1 MDIPIYS
8 KGEPKMSTKT
18 ELFKDL
24 NPAEIEEV
32 LKAAH
37 LEDRDDYNEIEQ
49 ALIAECAFYITEGK
63 SAIETAILVELERK
77 NATRS
82 EGNRQQTLEL
92 HDLRKIAKDFQSEVN
107 LSETARLLEAIKL
120 AEKEE
125 YQLHEAMKF
134 LKACFDKV
142 EYLKPKRLEDEILR
156 EGVERGQDKAEILA
170 KVTKAAFIKSLP
182 EAFLKEFSS
191 GLTEVGKLDEEAI
204 LIDLEENWEI
214 YRQRYLKTES
224 SCQNLLPES

>member
-1 MDIPIYS
+1 MQ
-8 KGEPKMSTKT
+8 TKT
-18 ELFKDL
+18 ELFAQLPEDTIAL
-24 NPAEIEEV
+24 ILEAT
-32 LKAAH
+32 H
-37 LEDRDDYNEIEQ
+37 LEDK
-49 ALIAECAFYITEGK
+49 AEYSEEEVNSISFARKHILNNK
-63 SAIETAILVELERK
+63 STLETALLLALKRK
-77 NATRS
+77 HPSING
-82 EGNRQQTLEL
+82 EKKKQTLEL
-92 HDLRKIAKDFQSEVN
+92 HDLRRIAKEFNSSVS
-107 LSETARLLEAIKL
+107 LSETVRLLEAIKL

-142 EYLKPKRLEDEILR
+142 EYLKPKRLEDEMLLF
-156 EGVERGQDKAEILA
+156 GVERGQDKAEILA

-224 SCQNLLPES
+224 SSQNLLPES